1 MTLRPKNKSA
11 GGLQCPPNHL
21 IVKLWSMK
29 GHPEMGQSQNT
40 EETAIANQLHN
51 CRTSLFA
58 QSQVLHNCLRESV
71 THLSRCIFV
80 APSFSRGVK
89 CCKYVYANRCRYVT
103 VTNMSVKC
111 GIYVYANRC
120 PNVTLQKCHVKMY
133 LCHVAQMSHLGPN
146 RSHLGP
152 NRPHLTPPMEKLTMP
167 TPSDGNRENP
177 PREFVTPP
185 MEKLNPPMENDLTLR
200 WKQTRVI
207 RITKGE
213 DE

>member
-51 CRTSLFA
+51 CHTSLFA
-58 QSQVLHNCLRESV
+58 QSQVLHKCLCESV
-71 THLSRCIFV
+71 AHLSRCIFV

-89 CCKYVYANRCRYVT
+89 CGIYVYANRCRYVT
-103 VTNMSVKC
+103 VANMSVKC

-120 PNVTLQKCHVKMY
+120 SNVTVSKMSRQE
-133 LCHVAQMSHLGPN
+133 AKMSRCQNVTVSDLP
-146 RSHLGP
+146 RQ
-152 NRPHLTPPMEKLTMP
+152 
-167 TPSDGNRENP
+167 TPSDG
-177 PREFVTPP
+177 
-185 MEKLNPPMENDLTLR
+185 K
-200 WKQTRVI
+200 
-207 RITKGE
+207 
-213 DE
+213 